1 MAEFVEST
9 MFLTSP
15 DADYLPVPGVP
26 AVSSARQVT
35 DISVLLNSL
44 DEAAAENGQSLAKKR
59 ETVYESKLVQARL
72 GMASGLH
79 AALRAKHPPTAS
91 HSLRVAL
98 GCSSWATSMQL
109 DEETRDLLEVAAL
122 LHDVGKIGV
131 PDKVLLKPGRLSPE
145 EIAAMSRH
153 AALTT
158 EVLASCGCPQ
168 PLIEVVHYS
177 RAWYN
182 SNGRPQDRQGDE
194 LPLASRML
202 SIVDAFDSMTTD
214 QLYRPARSRE
224 RALAELFECAGS
236 QFDPE
241 LVRQLQAVF
250 SHDQN
255 LLTEK
260 LARRWLH
267 RLPKEGNVLP
277 WTMTLSEH
285 AVPIAQPATE
295 SVTSLFEKKLIDNMH
310 DG

>member
-1 MAEFVEST
+1 MAEFVETT

-44 DEAAAENGQSLAKKR
+44 DEAAAESGQSLAKKR

-91 HSLRVAL
+91 HSLRVAS
-98 GCSSWATSMQL
+98 GCSSWSASMQL
-109 DEETRDLLEVAAL
+109 DDETRDMLEVAAL

-145 EIAAMSRH
+145 EIALMSRH

-158 EVLASCGCPQ
+158 EVLASCGAPQ
-168 PLIEVVHYS
+168 SLIEIVHYS

-182 SNGRPQDRQGDE
+182 SPQPQERQGDD

-224 RALAELFECAGS
+224 RALAELFEFAGK
-236 QFDPE
+236 QFDPG
-241 LVRQLQAVF
+241 LVRQFQALF
-250 SHDQN
+250 SQDQN
-255 LLTEK
+255 LLTDK

-267 RLPKEGNVLP
+267 RLPKEGNLLP
-277 WTMTLSEH
+277 WNIVE
-285 AVPIAQPATE
+285 
-295 SVTSLFEKKLIDNMH
+295 
-310 DG
+310 

>member
-1 MAEFVEST
+1 MADFVET
-9 MFLTSP
+9 TTFLTLP
-15 DADYLPVPGVP
+15 DAGYPTVPVAPTVN
-26 AVSSARQVT
+26 SARQVT

-44 DEAAAENGQSLAKKR
+44 DEAAAESGQSVADKR
-59 ETVYESKLVQARL
+59 DTEYEGKLVEARL

-79 AALRAKHPPTAS
+79 AALRAKHAPTAS

-98 GCSSWATSMQL
+98 GCSSWATIMQL

-131 PDKVLLKPGRLSPE
+131 PDQVLLKPGRLSPE

-177 RAWYN
+177 RAWFN

-194 LPLASRML
+194 LPLSSRML

-214 QLYRPARSRE
+214 QLYRPAKSRE
-224 RALAELFECAGS
+224 RALAELFEFAGS

-241 LVRQLQAVF
+241 LVRQFQSIF
-250 SHDQN
+250 SQDQT

-267 RLPKEGNVLP
+267 RLPKEG
-277 WTMTLSEH
+277 H
-285 AVPIAQPATE
+285 AVPWNVVEYERADVPSDPT
-295 SVTSLFEKKLIDNMH
+295 
-310 DG
+310 

>member
-44 DEAAAENGQSLAKKR
+44 DEAAAENGQSLADKR
-59 ETVYESKLVQARL
+59 ASEHESKLVEARL

-168 PLIEVVHYS
+168 PLIEIVHYS
-177 RAWYN
+177 RAWFN

-194 LPLASRML
+194 LPLPSRML

-214 QLYRPARSRE
+214 QLYRPAKSRE
-224 RALAELFECAGS
+224 RALAELFEFAGT
-236 QFDPE
+236 QFDPT
-241 LVRQLQAVF
+241 LVRQFQSIF
-250 SHDQN
+250 SQDQN
-255 LLTEK
+255 LLTDK

-267 RLPKEGNVLP
+267 RLPKEG
-277 WTMTLSEH
+277 H
-285 AVPIAQPATE
+285 AVPWNVVEYERSEAPADPTP
-295 SVTSLFEKKLIDNMH
+295 SLFEKKL
-310 DG
+310 